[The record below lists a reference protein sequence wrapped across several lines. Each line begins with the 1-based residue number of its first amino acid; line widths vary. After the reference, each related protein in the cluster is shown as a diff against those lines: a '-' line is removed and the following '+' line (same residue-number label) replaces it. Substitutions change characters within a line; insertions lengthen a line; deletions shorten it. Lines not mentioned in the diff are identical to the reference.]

1 MIERAVPSSWRL
13 VYFVFAIAVSLSPF
27 SAAGHGQTQRKY
39 PGRGAVSAQDL
50 SKLISPA
57 AIGTIAA
64 DQVCARYTTGST
76 VSDPPV
82 LQSQNGVLEVTMKF
96 QTVTDAQGLAR
107 YCYVTD
113 AGLEAPTLVV
123 NPGDNL
129 IIHFQNNLPTA
140 TASSSAGGMMGEI
153 QVLPPGLA
161 ARAVVSASASSI
173 APNQNVTLT
182 ANVVDAN
189 TGAPAPTG
197 LVQFQLNGENVGD
210 PTAVANG
217 VATLTTQVDGNVGSN
232 NLTALYEGDTTYAE
246 VTSPSI
252 PITVSPFGL
261 TSSGVTAAVGSAAI
275 TTIDVNIA
283 NNYATLVTLSCALPS
298 NLTEGACFVNPGSMA
313 GTGTV
318 QLTVNTT
325 PAHPI
330 SSKVNSRPGW
340 LMAGGGA
347 CFCSF
352 RDARNATRLYW

>member
-1 MIERAVPSSWRL
+1 
-13 VYFVFAIAVSLSPF
+13 
-27 SAAGHGQTQRKY
+27 
-39 PGRGAVSAQDL
+39 
-50 SKLISPA
+50 
-57 AIGTIAA
+57 
-64 DQVCARYTTGST
+64 
-76 VSDPPV
+76 
-82 LQSQNGVLEVTMKF
+82 
-96 QTVTDAQGLAR
+96 
-107 YCYVTD
+107 
-113 AGLEAPTLVV
+113 
-123 NPGDNL
+123 
-129 IIHFQNNLPTA
+129 
-140 TASSSAGGMMGEI
+140 MMGEI

-161 ARAVVSASASSI
+161 ARAVVSASASST

-189 TGAPAPTG
+189 TGSPAPTG

-232 NLTALYEGDTTYAE
+232 NLRALYEGDATYAE

-283 NNYATLVTLSCALPS
+283 NNYATLVTLSSALPS

-313 GTGTV
+313 GTGTA

>member
-39 PGRGAVSAQDL
+39 PGRGALSAQDL

-57 AIGTIAA
+57 AIGTTAA

-96 QTVTDAQGLAR
+96 QT
-107 YCYVTD
+107 VTD

-189 TGAPAPTG
+189 TGAQAPTG

-232 NLTALYEGDTTYAE
+232 NLTALYEGDATYAE

-298 NLTEGACFVNPGSMA
+298 NLTEGACFVNLGSMA